1 MSQATGEPTL
11 TAQLADFA
19 VAARDGVPE
28 EVARSVRQRV
38 LDTFG
43 IAVASLAVDT
53 SPVALG
59 FVADQGGRGEAH
71 AIGLGPAAAGW
82 AAFAN
87 GVLAHSLDFDD
98 THLPSVLHPSANV
111 VPAAFAQAERVG
123 ADGALAVRAA
133 AVGIEVCVR
142 LGMAGYSPVT
152 RGSAFF
158 EHGQHATSI
167 CGALGAAAAATLLV
181 PDGDAALVQHALG
194 VAASMAAG
202 IIECNRTG
210 GTVKR
215 IHTGWAAHAGLVAA
229 DLAHRGLTGP
239 PTALEG
245 RFGFF
250 EAWLHGDEIDL
261 GAVTRGL
268 GSDWEVPG
276 IFFKPYPANHFTHTA
291 VDAARQLR
299 EAGVRAED
307 VEQVTLGVAG
317 PIVRTIGEPLEV
329 KQRPETSY
337 QAQFSGPFAV
347 AVGLLGGHGLGAGFA
362 DYTPEL
368 ATSPRY
374 RELMS
379 RVTVVADA
387 RCDEIF
393 PHQFPSRLTVR
404 LADGRTLTEE
414 VLVNR
419 GGPDDPLGDEEL
431 ARKFADN
438 TAPFLGSAEVDWLA
452 EAILGLDGHTDVV
465 EVMRR
470 LAAARPR

>member
-1 MSQATGEPTL
+1 VSGQTL
-11 TAQLADFA
+11 TGALAEFA
-19 VAARDGVPE
+19 IAARDGVPE
-28 EVARSVRQRV
+28 EVARSARQRV

-43 IAVASLAVDT
+43 VAVASLAVDT
-53 SPVALG
+53 SGVALG
-59 FVADQGGRGEAH
+59 FVADQGGRPEAH
-71 AIGLGPAAAGW
+71 AIGVGPTAAGW
-82 AAFAN
+82 AAFGN

-142 LGMAGYSPVT
+142 LGMAGYSDRT
-152 RGSAFF
+152 RTSACF

-167 CGALGAAAAATLLV
+167 CGALGAAVAAAMLT
-181 PDGDAALVQHALG
+181 PGADAALVGNAVG

-215 IHTGWAAHAGLVAA
+215 VHAGWAAHAGLVAA
-229 DLAHRGLTGP
+229 DLARRGLTGP

-250 EAWLHGDEIDL
+250 EAWLHGDEIDPQ
-261 GAVTRGL
+261 AVTRGL
-268 GSDWEVPG
+268 GEHWEVPG

-291 VDAARQLR
+291 VDAARRLR
-299 EAGVRAED
+299 ESGVRAED
-307 VEQVTLGVAG
+307 IEHLTLGVAG

-329 KQRPETSY
+329 KQRPQTSY
-337 QAQFSGPFAV
+337 QAQFSGPFAI
-347 AVGLLGGHGLGAGFA
+347 AVGLLGGSGLGATAA

-368 ATSPRY
+368 ARSARY

-379 RVTVVADA
+379 RVEVVADP

-393 PHQFPSRLTVR
+393 PYQFPSRLTAR
-404 LADGRTLTEE
+404 LAGGRVVTEE

-419 GGPDDPLGDEEL
+419 GGPGNPLSDEEL

-438 TAPFLGSAEVDWLA
+438 AGRFLPASEIDWLS
-452 EAILGLDGHTDVV
+452 EAILDLDAQPGAG
-465 EVMRR
+465 EIMAR
-470 LAAARPR
+470 LSAARAR